1 MVDRL
6 SIRSGTTGVADG
18 TTHEQATGHVEEW
31 EPASLGLR
39 THHGDNLLDAFW
51 LLAFIRSPCVHLG
64 GFRSALA
71 GWRRLD
77 AESLQEFREFGA
89 GAGWW

>member
-1 MVDRL
+1 MVDKL
-6 SIRSGTTGVADG
+6 SIRSGTPGVADCSA
-18 TTHEQATGHVEEW
+18 HEQATGHVEEW
-31 EPASLGLR
+31 KSASLGLR
-39 THHGDNLLDAFW
+39 THHSDNLLDP
-51 LLAFIRSPCVHLG
+51 LGSLALIRPPRVHLG

-89 GAGWW
+89 GAG